1 MDRFLKRGILDSM
14 LEECGGGGVDDEVEA
29 NDEPDVEESALS
41 DEADPIDVS
50 EPVRD
55 SSGLA
60 VVFMSPK
67 N

>member
-1 MDRFLKRGILDSM
+1 MGRER
-14 LEECGGGGVDDEVEA
+14 EECDGGGVDDGVEA